1 MKKFILYTKKT
12 LWRNIKMALSF
23 NQQKGSAQ
31 KTSIASYQYVDGD
44 NKVRIVGDILARYVY
59 WIKGENDKNIP
70 LECLSFDR
78 NAETFNNK
86 EKDWVRD
93 YYPDL
98 KCGWSYATQC
108 LDKGQ
113 VKVINLKKKLWEQ
126 VKTAAE
132 DLGDPTDPKT
142 GWDVCFKRVKTG
154 PLPYNVE
161 YQLQALKC
169 KPSALK
175 ESDLALVEDLK
186 SMDEVMS
193 RPTPDAQKELLDRI
207 RQASTSEIDET
218 IEEQFA

>member
-1 MKKFILYTKKT
+1 
-12 LWRNIKMALSF
+12 MAISF

-31 KTSIASYQYVDGD
+31 KTSIKSYQYVNGD
-44 NKVRIVGDILARYVY
+44 NKMRLCGDILARYVY

-78 NAETFNNK
+78 NTESFNNK
-86 EKDWVRD
+86 EKDWVRE

-108 LDKGQ
+108 IDNGE
-113 VKVINLKKKLWEQ
+113 VKVVNLKKKLWEQ
-126 VKTAAE
+126 IITAAE
-132 DLGDPTDPKT
+132 DLGDPTDPDT
-142 GWDVCFKRVKTG
+142 GWDICFKKVKTG

-169 KPSALK
+169 KPSALSEDDK
-175 ESDLALVEDLK
+175 ALLEGLK
-186 SMDEVMS
+186 SMDDVMP

-207 RQASTSEIDET
+207 REASTTEVDET
-218 IEEQFA
+218 LEAEFNIA